1 MKIHVIG
8 AGPTGLAV
16 AWELAGDHNVTVHDK
31 KPSAGGSWW
40 EPEKGPRDLHAHRI
54 VFDRAWVNT
63 RSMFDEMGMNWH
75 DYFEPVQSKIYTI
88 LLKAFSWKDYW
99 ILASTGFR
107 VLMLPTAY
115 ENVTV
120 KDVFEGLLSSEGE
133 KVLKHITLI
142 MDGVTWDVMTA
153 YEFVTSFNQV
163 AFSTQCTQKVSG
175 RAMCDAMQSAAS
187 ARGVNFQ
194 FNSELLEIDHTTG
207 HMKLSGDREVKD
219 AELVILC
226 LDNSPAMKFLGT
238 NWGVNSEMKLRESTY
253 GAINV
258 LLDFEDGAPEIE
270 EDLSIAMRT
279 PWKLQPKVLA
289 DGKTISCVICNLTED
304 ILTAPPEALKKEVL
318 RQLRVG
324 KKPTGVRIGWGASWS
339 DDENRWSFTQSSG
352 VLSRHGQLPFFGAS
366 QKVAMCGMMSPR
378 RTPYS
383 SMEAAV
389 EVGRAFCSERFGT
402 RAPMRPLTVVHIFI
416 ALLIGIALLLI
427 TPRT

>member
-1 MKIHVIG
+1 MKIHVVG
-8 AGPTGLAV
+8 AGPTGLTV
-16 AWELAGDHNVTVHDK
+16 AWELAGDHEVTVHDR

-40 EPEKGPRDLHAHRI
+40 EPEGEKRDLHAHRI

-63 RSMFDEMGMNWH
+63 RSMFDEMGMDWH
-75 DYFEPVQSKIYTI
+75 EYFEPVRSKIYTI

-99 ILASTGFR
+99 ILASTGLR

-115 ENVTV
+115 EHVTV
-120 KDVFEGLLSSEGE
+120 RDVFEGLLSTEGE

-153 YEFVTSFNQV
+153 YEFVMSFNQV

-175 RAMCDAMQSAAS
+175 RVMCDEMQRAAKT
-187 ARGVNFQ
+187 RGVKFE
-194 FNSELLEIDHTTG
+194 FNSELTEIDHTTG
-207 HMKLSGDREVKD
+207 HMKFSGDREVKD
-219 AELVILC
+219 ADLVVLC

-238 NWGVNSEMKLRESTY
+238 NWGVNSEMQLRESTY

-270 EDLSIAMRT
+270 EDLLVAMRT
-279 PWKLQPKVLA
+279 PWNLQPKVLA
-289 DGKTISCVICNLTED
+289 DGKTISCVICDLTED
-304 ILTAPPEALKKEVL
+304 ILTSSPEVLKKEVL
-318 RQLRVG
+318 RQLRAE
-324 KKPTGVRIGWGASWS
+324 KKPTNVRIGWGASWS
-339 DDENRWSFTQSSG
+339 EDDQRWSFTQSSG

-389 EVGRAFCSERFGT
+389 EVGRAFCHERFGT
-402 RAPMRPLTVVHIFI
+402 RGPTRTLTVVHIFI

-427 TPRT
+427 TLRR